1 MGDCPNFNHKSIL
14 YRTSY
19 LGLFFREQFN
29 FDTCVRSQNIKN
41 YSEGPEPWTKNRN
54 LDVLLSNTGSEL
66 TKLEGKADVDG
77 LVQAS

>member
-1 MGDCPNFNHKSIL
+1 MEDCPNFNHKSIL

-19 LGLFFREQFN
+19 LELFREQFN

-41 YSEGPEPWTKNRN
+41 YSEGPEPWTKNCN

-66 TKLEGKADVDG
+66 TKLEVKADVDG